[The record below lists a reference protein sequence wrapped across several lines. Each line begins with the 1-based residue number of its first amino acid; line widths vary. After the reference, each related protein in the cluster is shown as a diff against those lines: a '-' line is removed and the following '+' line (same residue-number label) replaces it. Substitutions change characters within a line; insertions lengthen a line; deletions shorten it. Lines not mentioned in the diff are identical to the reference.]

1 MMATPVKLP
10 SGEKVEGYNIVL
22 GGGVDDTQAIARE
35 AFKGVPFT
43 EIPALIEKLLK
54 IYQQYRNEGE
64 TFAQY
69 TRREKIEDLVVA
81 DSLRHAS

>member
-35 AFKGVPFT
+35 AYKGIPFT
-43 EIPALIEKLLK
+43 EIPTLIENLLK
-54 IYQQYRNEGE
+54 IYQQNRDEGE

-69 TRREKIEDLVVA
+69 TQRERVEDLVTV
-81 DSLRHAS
+81 